1 MSGDTHNSQRVDQ
14 IARSLHASAVA
25 HVPAQTLARLRPR
38 PQSAPAR
45 PTWLARPAGWGLAT
59 ACAAMFVF
67 AAGLYVL
74 VSPDALG
81 PQPFPVETMADS
93 GAPAAAPAFD
103 PYDDPLSTFDE
114 DPDLFVWLASDA
126 QPVAME

>member
-1 MSGDTHNSQRVDQ
+1 MTGDTHNPQHVDHV
-14 IARSLHASAVA
+14 ARALHARAVA

-38 PQSAPAR
+38 PEPAPTR
-45 PTWLARPAGWGLAT
+45 PTWLARPTGWGLAT
-59 ACAAMFVF
+59 ACAAVFVF
-67 AAGLYVL
+67 AAGMYVL
-74 VSPDALG
+74 VSPDALD

-93 GAPAAAPAFD
+93 AASVPAPAFD
-103 PYDDPLSTFDE
+103 PYDDPLSTFEE